1 MTDKYYQDILDGLRE
16 RDEEHRPMSKEEAFA
31 VYGYIA
37 AFFEMGHLT
46 MDQVRDLQDRLPLT
60 VEDRRKIE
68 TLP

>member
-31 VYGYIA
+31 VYGYIG

-60 VEDRRKIE
+60 LEDRRKIE